1 MNCFVSKECET
12 EQKSAGVG
20 DSFEAERGK
29 LRHARK
35 REYATA
41 RLKLVKAQ
49 MAEKQREIADYK
61 AEAIRVIRGESKFS
75 DELLNTLIEQ
85 AKEEESKLAVSYSLL
100 RYINSYEDYTQFKA
114 IELSAHT
121 EYFNTYCLEEMN
133 RAYSEL

>member
-1 MNCFVSKECET
+1 M
-12 EQKSAGVG
+12 
-20 DSFEAERGK
+20 
-29 LRHARK
+29 
-35 REYATA
+35 
-41 RLKLVKAQ
+41 KLVKAQ
-49 MAEKQREIADYK
+49 MAEKHREIADYK
-61 AEAIRVIRGESKFS
+61 AEAIRVIRGENKFS

-85 AKEEESKLAVSYSLL
+85 AREEESKLAVSYSLL